1 MGKGKFAATIMIMGL
16 SLTAGAQIP
25 PEEAVDSLDVV
36 SIMEPVAPEG
46 FEYKDSVI
54 YVQTPLYNELLAG
67 KDIFEIMSPMV
78 NIEQSEGLAG
88 AVAAKIKE
96 NAENLQESDGYRIRI
111 YFDNRQNAREASEYA
126 QTRFETLFPGYNTYR
141 SYSYPN
147 FKVTVGDFRTK
158 TEAQIALQSIA
169 VKFPSAFIVREKMKF
184 PVISQT
190 QLYTLD
196 TIKVLVPVAE
206 PAVVE

>member
-1 MGKGKFAATIMIMGL
+1 MGKNFGISAIILFGAAVAAT
-16 SLTAGAQIP
+16 AQEP
-25 PEEAVDSLDVV
+25 PVDSTEFW
-36 SIMEPVAPEG
+36 EPVAPEG

-54 YVQTPLYNELLAG
+54 YVQTPLYNEMLAG
-67 KDIFEIMSPMV
+67 RDVFTVMSPFV
-78 NIEQSEGLAG
+78 EINQSEELKA
-88 AVAAKIKE
+88 AVAARIKG

-111 YFDNRQNAREASEYA
+111 YFDNKQTAREASEYA
-126 QTRFETLFPGYNTYR
+126 QNRFEELFPGYNTYR

-158 TEAQIALQSIA
+158 AEAQIALKSIA
-169 VKFPSAFIVREKMKF
+169 VKFPSAFIVKEKMKF